1 MERESKLPS
10 YSLLPTARTSSIVK
24 AEKNMV
30 KDYAGVFL
38 KLATRLPHEGSFF
51 LLLLVYL
58 LIS

>member
-38 KLATRLPHEGSFF
+38 KLATRLPDGGSFF
-51 LLLLVYL
+51 CSYL
-58 LIS
+58 CIY